1 MVHTVHLFLTERM
14 SSAKRGPP
22 PPFPLFVSGAR
33 KTTPHAEQCA
43 KNTVMFLFRN
53 NFKEKKKRKKDKE
66 RERERKRAAADAG
79 GCWAF
84 SLTLLPPAL
93 PCPVGG
99 PAAGAFAPPGPG
111 HNSAPLS
118 SRRRRPAPRRSRSA
132 PTSLR

>member
-53 NFKEKKKRKKDKE
+53 NFKEKKKKE
-66 RERERKRAAADAG
+66 RKIKKEKEKESGRPRMREA
-79 GCWAF
+79 
-84 SLTLLPPAL
+84 
-93 PCPVGG
+93 VGR
-99 PAAGAFAPPGPG
+99 
-111 HNSAPLS
+111 LV
-118 SRRRRPAPRRSRSA
+118 
-132 PTSLR
+132 